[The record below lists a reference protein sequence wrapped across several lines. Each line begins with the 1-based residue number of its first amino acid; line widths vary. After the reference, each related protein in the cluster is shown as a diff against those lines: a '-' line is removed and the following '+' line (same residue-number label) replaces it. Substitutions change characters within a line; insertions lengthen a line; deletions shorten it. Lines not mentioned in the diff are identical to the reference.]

1 MRKNSCLKGG
11 FMKKF
16 LTLCTVLITGIL
28 LNGCGKAQDGKLLNA
43 ESDVCEVNV
52 SADNFGKSTKI
63 IVEEKDDHVEIHAK
77 GYEDVRFDTPATV
90 SFKLDEKVSDE
101 DLEKWVGVYIYGA
114 REYYIEPDYEKLS
127 EGILEFDTYHF
138 SWFSKKK
145 LSDKELSDK
154 YAKQLATYE
163 VMQEE
168 KVKEILS
175 SGNVLVETANEIYE
189 KLGIT
194 DDTLRGTLV
203 RDFVGEL
210 SSSVNGL
217 DTSLESA
224 TFKKNAK
231 MAGYG
236 LSGLELLNAAQDG
249 DVTAFSSKIADMIVN
264 ECCDHWSD
272 IAKSYVPGAI
282 GSVPEA
288 LYIAIEEGDIGGA
301 SEHILKSV
309 VSNIPIV
316 KYTQMTAELVDYGVN
331 MWTDSEVELAY
342 EAYAGKS
349 DAAGYRSEPD
359 WDTLMEEMRGAYTQL
374 LINAKK
380 QYCEVNKISMS
391 ELEKDK
397 ELCDKL
403 ARQTEKSLKKQFETR
418 KANEDKI
425 REKEKAYQDIIKSF
439 ESEDVHLMTRGKN
452 GFERKDD
459 ATFRLSR
466 LMNIRNQVI
475 ELLGGDD
482 VEHLYTIFGTRN
494 VEEQNKYISQ
504 LIDTFMRQKNNHEGK
519 KAVIDEVKFVF
530 EKDLTKLIKAEDTE
544 EKEEV
549 EKQYAWVLVATEV
562 EKYDDKEDDVYR
574 TTYIAS
580 ENSHVQICEYIWKD
594 GPYEKGTFT
603 ATFDSPPAIIY
614 ADQKFSLHHKITC
627 DGTTEIHYFT
637 ASGWYKPESPDVHLG
652 GTTGR
657 PKFSNE
663 DGVACCDVGSRE
675 EALKS
680 EEYTVTGSLGRG
692 REGDRT
698 GIFYCACGADTRWIY
713 EWKAVD

>member
-1 MRKNSCLKGG
+1 LYGSTYRIVIIRLWKNTDTS
-11 FMKKF
+11 
-16 LTLCTVLITGIL
+16 IL
-28 LNGCGKAQDGKLLNA
+28 GAKNDT
-43 ESDVCEVNV
+43 CEVSV
-52 SADNFGKSTKI
+52 SSDNFKKSTKI
-63 IVEEKDDHVEIHAK
+63 IVEDKNDHVEIHAE
-77 GYEDVRFDTPATV
+77 GYDDVRFDTPATI
-90 SFKLDEKVSDE
+90 SFKLDEKVTDE
-101 DLEKWVGVYIYGA
+101 ELEKWVGVYIYGA

-168 KVKEILS
+168 RVKEILS

-380 QYCEVNKISMS
+380 QYCEVNNISMS

-403 ARQTEKSLKKQFETR
+403 ARQTENSLKKQFETR
-418 KANEDKI
+418 KANDDKI
-425 REKEKAYQDIIKSF
+425 REKEKEYQDIIKSF

-452 GFERKDD
+452 GFERGDD

-466 LMNIRNQVI
+466 LMNIRKQVI

-494 VEEQNKYISQ
+494 VEEQNKYIAQ
-504 LIDTFMRQKNNHEGK
+504 LVDTFMKQKNNHEGK
-519 KAVIDEVKFVF
+519 KAVIEEVKYVF
-530 EKDLTKLIKAEDTE
+530 DKDVSASKTDKSDDKKDNA
-544 EKEEV
+544 EKE
-549 EKQYAWVLVATEV
+549 YAWVLTDTLVWSPDAPS
-562 EKYDDKEDDVYR
+562 DDAVWPDY
-574 TTYIAS
+574 AS
-580 ENSHVQICEYIWKD
+580 ASAETHDLTRKFVDRNGKKSTHA
-594 GPYEKGTFT
+594 TFT
-603 ATFDSPPAIIY
+603 ATCQAPPAIIY
-614 ADQKFSLHHKITC
+614 AGDIVSLNVSVKCTRVGDI
-627 DGTTEIHYFT
+627 DFFEMLMYAGTLQGLWKEEPTEVPNSNRRKATEIF
-637 ASGWYKPESPDVHLG
+637 
-652 GTTGR
+652 R
-657 PKFSNE
+657 QFPKK
-663 DGVACCDVGSRE
+663 E
-675 EALKS
+675 EHPKKQPF
-680 EEYTVTGSLGRG
+680 R
-692 REGDRT
+692 
-698 GIFYCACGADTRWIY
+698 
-713 EWKAVD
+713 